1 MSVVYVLVP
10 LALLIVAVALGAFI
24 HSVRKGQFD
33 DLDTPAHRMLI
44 DDEFQP
50 APPTPPESGTRE
62 RPGGSSS

>member
-10 LALLIVAVALGAFI
+10 LALIIVSVALVAFI

-44 DDEFQP
+44 DDETTPGPPVQP
-50 APPTPPESGTRE
+50 PDGKPLP
-62 RPGGSSS
+62 